1 VDGVLSP
8 ELAKEYEI
16 VHYDPRKG
24 YPGRWGRYY
33 RCPICGEIIPAS
45 PLASM
50 ACTCGNLLIETG
62 TMRVKNHEY
71 EPQFLKKR
79 SIFQRLANKR

>member
-1 VDGVLSP
+1 MLGP
-8 ELAKEYEI
+8 ELAKEYE
-16 VHYDPRKG
+16 VVPYNPKLG

-33 RCPICGEIIPAS
+33 HCPICGDIIPAT

-71 EPQFLKKR
+71 EPELLKKR
-79 SIFQRLANKR
+79 GFFQRLKEKA